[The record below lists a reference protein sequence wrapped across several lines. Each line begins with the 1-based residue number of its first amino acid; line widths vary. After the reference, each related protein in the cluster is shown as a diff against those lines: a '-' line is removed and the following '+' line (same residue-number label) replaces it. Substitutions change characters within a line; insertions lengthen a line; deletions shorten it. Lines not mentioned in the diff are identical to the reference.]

1 MHTELPTWGALFS
14 VLAEL
19 PRDGFVYCVPLSCE
33 AYLKREIN
41 KVELASILL
50 FCGRIHGRKLQ
61 KRKHAKDRRCSA
73 ARRSGADRP
82 FQRSGDAGRHT
93 ENQSSVSDCAAVQFE
108 FISRI
113 EENCDL
119 EKTRK
124 AGAAA
129 CVLLRSSAIRTYV
142 QS

>member
-1 MHTELPTWGALFS
+1 M
-14 VLAEL
+14 LAEL
-19 PRDGFVYCVPLSCE
+19 PRDGFFYCVPLSCE

-41 KVELASILL
+41 KFELASILL
-50 FCGRIHGRKLQ
+50 FCGKYTEENYRKDQ